1 MARLTK
7 EELDKIKENY
17 HTDRI
22 WSWSR
27 VNTFM
32 TSPYEYYLSYV
43 LHANED
49 RTDCAYA
56 PLGTIAHDTLDAYYE
71 GDIQYNDMID
81 RFEDGWLTTIDIADL
96 KLDRND
102 EEKDA
107 KLKAKYKENLELFFR
122 NHVTYKNKLLIEKP
136 VIANVSGNV
145 FVGYIDALYKDDDG
159 FYNILDF
166 KTSSIYKG
174 KTLEEHAGQLTLYSI
189 GLAQAGI
196 PMDKIRACFN
206 FLKYVTIQYEQKNGA
221 IKDRTVERC
230 KVGESLQ
237 TNAKM
242 WLKELGYADEADDY
256 LKMMLDANSI
266 TVLPE
271 DVQAKYKIEDC
282 HVYIPLDQES
292 IDKWVNLIDTT
303 IKDIC
308 LREKDYAENGSENA
322 FWDTDENVEAQSY
335 YFATLSGYSASQHKP
350 YAAYLDKLEAK
361 KSGMDLFGGVG
372 DNVESDEIVS
382 TIVTTGAKNA
392 QDDSINL
399 DWLDS
404 IEI

>member
-7 EELDKIKENY
+7 EELNKIKENY
-17 HTDRI
+17 CVDRL

-27 VNTFM
+27 VNTFI
-32 TSPYEYYLSYV
+32 TSPYEYYLCYV

-56 PLGTIAHDTLDAYYE
+56 PLGTLAHDTLDEYYE
-71 GDIQYNDMID
+71 GNIKYEDMID
-81 RFEDGWLTTIDIADL
+81 RFEDGWLTTINIANL

-122 NHVTYKNKLLIEKP
+122 NHVPYKNKLLIEKP
-136 VIANVSGNV
+136 VIVNITSNV
-145 FVGYIDALYKDDDG
+145 FIGYIDALYKDKDG
-159 FYNILDF
+159 FYNIIDF

-174 KTLEEHAGQLTLYSI
+174 KALEEHAGQLTIYAL
-189 GLAQAGI
+189 GLIQAGI
-196 PMDKIRACFN
+196 PADKVRACFN
-206 FLKYVTIQYEQKNGA
+206 FLKYVTIQYEQKNGT

-271 DVQAKYKIEDC
+271 DIQAKYKIEDC

-308 LREKDYAENGSENA
+308 LREKDYEENGSENA

-335 YFATLSGYSASQHKP
+335 YFATLSGYSANLHKP
-350 YAAYLDKLEAK
+350 YQKYLEKLETK
-361 KSGMDLFGGVG
+361 KDGMDFFSGVG
-372 DNVESDEIVS
+372 DNIESNETVS
-382 TIVTTGAKNA
+382 TIDATSAKNA
-392 QDDSINL
+392 QDGSIDL
-399 DWLDS
+399 SWLDS
-404 IEI
+404 VEI